1 MVDRY
6 TATATNENDNL
17 DIPELPVEDS
27 QANDRYTLIYDDDV
41 NINIPGDKSF
51 IDGVVSDFFKRS
63 NEVQKSREMFASGE
77 ITLPEHAFQSA
88 AKGSMLAFDVVG
100 GAIVKTLGTVWDGIE
115 MAEDG
120 LRMIIPDE
128 MEESIDGWSQDQA
141 KKLTHW
147 WKNSQAAQDG
157 VAAAI
162 KGVKDYGIWKE
173 ENPRAA
179 MNLESIVDVAL
190 FWLPYG
196 KVNPWKG
203 KNTSVFEKPAASMLT
218 IAEKQGGRQRY
229 DQIWAQLNYKNSINE
244 QNIARVTNEGNLV
257 PAFPKVQTINYNQ
270 YEKELM
276 DLLIANGFKGRKSPT
291 ANNELINHSI
301 ERYSKQLLG
310 DLKKIPAMKKP
321 IPWNQTQANLSS
333 KLDDLI
339 ENSPIY
345 KNNPA
350 MQKVIK
356 ENLNRINKIL
366 ADEKFA
372 GTPLGVFRLRQ
383 AFDEFVRTNKGAGK
397 LDGTGLYNAMDDSVR
412 VIRTELNNIVAVNA
426 EGTAVKDLLR
436 KQELLY
442 KARGMI
448 LPAVQADSK
457 KAIQRVWKNLSNA
470 IGLKM
475 DYNRTM
481 AVAFGASA
489 YGIAG
494 QSLGYTAMAA
504 VGIAG
509 GGYMAGV
516 AVQTRITKIALG
528 KTLALMDKA
537 MKTPGANPEIVKALS
552 IDRAAIKELFNRPI
566 EKANAEQ
573 DEAAVAIDRTG
584 G

>member
-1 MVDRY
+1 MAEEWTTV
-6 TATATNENDNL
+6 EPG
-17 DIPELPVEDS
+17 DIPEE
-27 QANDRYTLIYDDDV
+27 QAIVHDESDIPLDEWTTTYDDSETIDA
-41 NINIPGDKSF
+41 PGKSF

-115 MAEDG
+115 MAADG
-120 LRMIIPDE
+120 LRMIVPQE
-128 MEESIDGWSQDQA
+128 MEDDIDGWHKDKSD
-141 KKLTHW
+141 KLTHW
-147 WKNSQAAQDG
+147 WENSQAAQDG

-162 KGVKDYGIWKE
+162 KGFKDYSIWKE

-179 MNLESIVDVAL
+179 MNLESITDVAL
-190 FWLPYG
+190 FWLPFG
-196 KVNPWKG
+196 KVVPWKG
-203 KNTSVFEKPAASMLT
+203 KNISVFEKPAKSQLQLAQ
-218 IAEKQGGRQRY
+218 KQGMRQRY
-229 DQIWAQLNYKNSINE
+229 DKIWEQLNAGKGGVTKE
-244 QNIARVTNEGNLV
+244 TLPRVTSEGNMLA
-257 PAFPKVQTINYNQ
+257 AFPKVQTINYNQ

-276 DLLIANGFKGRKSPT
+276 DVLLANGFKGRKTPT
-291 ANNELINHSI
+291 ANNQIINHSI
-301 ERYSKQLLG
+301 EKYAKQLLG
-310 DLKKIPAMKKP
+310 DLQKIPAMKTP
-321 IPWNQTQANLSS
+321 IPWNRTKSNLST
-333 KLDDLI
+333 KLDELI

-345 KNNPA
+345 KNNPK
-350 MQKVIK
+350 MQQVIR

-494 QSLGYTAMAA
+494 QGLGYTALAA
-504 VGIAG
+504 VGTAG
-509 GGYMAGV
+509 IGYMAGV
-516 AVQTRITKIALG
+516 AVQTKITKIALG

-537 MKTPGANPEIVKALS
+537 MKTAGANPEVIKALS
-552 IDRAAIKELFNRPI
+552 IDRAAIKELFERPI
-566 EKANAEQ
+566 EKGEP
-573 DEAAVAIDRTG
+573 EEGV
-584 G
+584 